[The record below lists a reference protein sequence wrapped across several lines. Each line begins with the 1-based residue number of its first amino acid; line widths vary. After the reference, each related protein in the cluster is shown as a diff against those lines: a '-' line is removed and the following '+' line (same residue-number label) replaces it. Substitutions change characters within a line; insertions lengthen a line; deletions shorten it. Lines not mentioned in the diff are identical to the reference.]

1 MSTDTDIKVGT
12 YATMAGGHIQ
22 DQVLQKSLSDPE
34 GFWGAQAQNVHWHKK
49 PDRALKRYTKKLKS
63 GTEHDHWSWFPGG
76 KISTTYNCV
85 DRHVI
90 NGREPYF
97 FPNLSTLRLQLGS

>member
-1 MSTDTDIKVGT
+1 
-12 YATMAGGHIQ
+12 MAGGHIQ

-34 GFWGAQAQNVHWHKK
+34 GFWGAHAQNVYWHKK
-49 PDRALKRYTKKLKS
+49 PDRALKRHTKKLKS

-90 NGREPYF
+90 NGRQPYLF
-97 FPNLSTLRLQLGS
+97 RKLSILHLKHRS